1 MHAISVAPPR
11 SPATLE
17 RRAPIERAAPHA
29 TTTAADQS
37 AQAATELRRW
47 YVFLGLPF
55 ALSASFFMA
64 AIGTGHL
71 WLIGGTLVTGPGL
84 LIMAFI
90 YLGLSSD
97 TNGVR

>member
-11 SPATLE
+11 
-17 RRAPIERAAPHA
+17 IAAPVDRHA
-29 TTTAADQS
+29 PVEPVAAHTGAAEQS

-55 ALSASFFMA
+55 LLAASFFMA

-84 LIMAFI
+84 LIAAFI
-90 YLGLSSD
+90 YLALSSD

>member
-1 MHAISVAPPR
+1 MHAASVAPPR
-11 SPATLE
+11 SPVTLE
-17 RRAPIERAAPHA
+17 RPAAIEPAAPH

-47 YVFLGLPF
+47 YVLLGLPF
-55 ALSASFFMA
+55 ALSALFFMG

-71 WLIGGTLVTGPGL
+71 WLIGGTLLTGPGL

-90 YLGLSSD
+90 YLALSSD
-97 TNGVR
+97 TNGDQ

>member
-1 MHAISVAPPR
+1 MHAISATRPG
-11 SPATLE
+11 SPATHE
-17 RRAPIERAAPHA
+17 RQGHIEPATPHA
-29 TTTAADQS
+29 TTAADQS

-55 ALSASFFMA
+55 LLAASFFMA

-97 TNGVR
+97 TNGVL

>member
-1 MHAISVAPPR
+1 MHAVPAAPPT

-17 RRAPIERAAPHA
+17 RPAPIERAAPHA
-29 TTTAADQS
+29 TTAADQS

-47 YVFLGLPF
+47 YVLLGLPF
-55 ALSASFFMA
+55 ALSALFFMG

-90 YLGLSSD
+90 YLTLSSD